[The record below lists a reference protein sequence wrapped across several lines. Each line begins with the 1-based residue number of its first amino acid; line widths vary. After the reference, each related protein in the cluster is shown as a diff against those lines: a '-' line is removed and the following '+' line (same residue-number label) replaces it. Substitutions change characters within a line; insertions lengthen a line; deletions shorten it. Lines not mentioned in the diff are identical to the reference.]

1 MDESALGVVI
11 REFSEGVEA
20 GEIRIVASEP
30 KGGRFRE
37 EINLELFA
45 AHGGRK
51 DSLLV
56 AKIFTGR
63 GPYRDWI
70 EIFGI
75 NPKPLG
81 REFFGSVAERVIL
94 DRLGN
99 LTGRIFVE
107 YFEDSRTAEE
117 LKKGVPP
124 ALSRLGFELA
134 RRGFSMVRDWYIPEG
149 LMEGGHKLQGEKT
162 SSREVLEKRLNALER
177 ELSAFLSRADDNALK
192 ERVLERFKILVDSW
206 KDSSGIRSG

>member
-1 MDESALGVVI
+1 MDELALWSVI
-11 REFSEGVEA
+11 KEFSEGVEA
-20 GEIRIVASEP
+20 DGFNIIAGKP
-30 KGGRFRE
+30 KGGRFKE

-45 AHGGRK
+45 DRGGRK
-51 DSLLV
+51 DPLLV

-63 GPYRDWI
+63 GPYRDWV

-81 REFFGSVAERVIL
+81 MEFFGSKAERVVL

-107 YFEDSRTAEE
+107 YFDDCRTAEE

-134 RRGFSMVRDWYIPEG
+134 KRGFSMVRDWYIPEG

-162 SSREVLEKRLNALER
+162 DQLEVLKKRLNALER
-177 ELSAFLSRADDNALK
+177 ELSAFISGANDNALK
-192 ERVLERFKILVDSW
+192 DRVLERFKILVDLW